1 MKAAT
6 ILATLIL
13 ALALYGCNGGQEEEL
28 KNKINNVESE
38 LTQVKSRIDALES
51 KYSRS
56 KRRRPAGRKRTPR
69 RQTAR
74 VRSTAAEATPTAE

>member
-1 MKAAT
+1 MKIAT

-38 LTQVKSRIDALES
+38 LAQVKSRIDALES

-56 KRRRPAGRKRTPR
+56 KRRRPTGRRRTPR

-74 VRSTAAEATPTAE
+74 VRSTTAQATPTAK